1 MIGRRAHIAICTPPF
16 RMLCH
21 NSMSAVLEEKL
32 AGGGSEKRGMED
44 TRVRNRMIDGM
55 GIVEVVGI
63 AGSIPLLRYS
73 CQSVST

>member
-1 MIGRRAHIAICTPPF
+1 
-16 RMLCH
+16 
-21 NSMSAVLEEKL
+21 MSAVLEEKL
-32 AGGGSEKRGMED
+32 ARGGSEKCGMED

-73 CQSVST
+73 CQSVSTRQVPRGSLLRAKEAH

>member
-1 MIGRRAHIAICTPPF
+1 MIDSRAHIAICTPPF

-32 AGGGSEKRGMED
+32 ARGGSEKCGMED

-55 GIVEVVGI
+55 GIVEVVRI
-63 AGSIPLLRYS
+63 AGSIPLLRYP